1 MNDNITNEAIESILR
16 FLDDDLSE
24 AKTEI
29 DSPIYSL
36 DAIGVDKDRWIIGY
50 IEVVKASIN
59 TINILKNRWK
69 DKGLL

>member
-1 MNDNITNEAIESILR
+1 MNNNETKVAIESILR

-24 AKTEI
+24 AKTEK

-36 DAIGVDKDRWIIGY
+36 EAIGVDKDRWIIGY
-50 IEVVKASIN
+50 IEGVKACIN
-59 TINILKNRWK
+59 TINILKTRWK

>member
-36 DAIGVDKDRWIIGY
+36 DAIGVDKDRWIIEGEIT
-50 IEVVKASIN
+50 IEELNVRGHFDVLD
-59 TINILKNRWK
+59 LKEK
-69 DKGLL
+69 KLI